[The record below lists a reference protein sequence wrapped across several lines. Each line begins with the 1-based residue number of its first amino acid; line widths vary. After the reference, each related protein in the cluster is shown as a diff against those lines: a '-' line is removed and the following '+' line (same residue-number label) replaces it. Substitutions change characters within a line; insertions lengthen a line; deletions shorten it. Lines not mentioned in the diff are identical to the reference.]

1 VSAPTPPLAL
11 LARFDLAGGPT
22 VFDLGVG
29 LAGGALFDAKEIE
42 QVLERYL
49 FINERGQPF
58 GQWGLDA

>member
-1 VSAPTPPLAL
+1 
-11 LARFDLAGGPT
+11 